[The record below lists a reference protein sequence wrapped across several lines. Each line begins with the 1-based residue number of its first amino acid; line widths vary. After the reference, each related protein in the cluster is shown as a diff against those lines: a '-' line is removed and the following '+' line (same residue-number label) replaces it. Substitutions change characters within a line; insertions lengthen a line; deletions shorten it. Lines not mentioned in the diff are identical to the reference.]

1 MNNLELKDPENVRL
15 SNIVDMGLTF
25 SAMIR
30 LYKKGSKITLHKE
43 IVRILP
49 EIAKADSFKR
59 FQKTHHQFC
68 AWGMDKLSLAE
79 KKRQGRIIKNS
90 GPPGYGQ
97 VAKTLDVVLKVV
109 IYYSKWPD
117 EPTSERIA
125 KYINAAVDTKMMAFL
140 KSYDPDHIEHWP
152 VTVENV
158 SQSIYISMQKL
169 VRQFITDEH
178 QGQIMPVQFDDL
190 YWNFLNRKNGGRLG

>member
-1 MNNLELKDPENVRL
+1 
-15 SNIVDMGLTF
+15 
-25 SAMIR
+25 
-30 LYKKGSKITLHKE
+30 
-43 IVRILP
+43 
-49 EIAKADSFKR
+49 
-59 FQKTHHQFC
+59 
-68 AWGMDKLSLAE
+68 
-79 KKRQGRIIKNS
+79 
-90 GPPGYGQ
+90 
-97 VAKTLDVVLKVV
+97 VLKVV

-169 VRQFITDEH
+169 VRKFITDEH

-190 YWNFLNRKNGGRLG
+190 YWNYLNR

>member
-30 LYKKGSKITLHKE
+30 LYKKGSKKIIHKE

-49 EIAKADSFKR
+49 EIASADSIEQ
-59 FQKTHHQFC
+59 FQKMHNDFC
-68 AWGMDKLSLAE
+68 SWGMDRLSLAE
-79 KKRQGRIIKNS
+79 KKRQGRIIKDS

-140 KSYDPDHIEHWP
+140 KSYYPGHIEHWP

-190 YWNFLNRKNGGRLG
+190 YWNYLNR